1 MNLEHLFDQVDVQGR
16 ANLLSD
22 YGELISSIDYYG
34 QKVAL
39 YLLGDFYVELYYNP
53 LSGRIVK
60 VEKSSIDSLT
70 KFLNDINVNL

>member
-22 YGELISSIDYYG
+22 YGELISTIDYYG

-39 YLLGDFYVELYYNP
+39 YLLGNFYVELYYNP
-53 LSGRIVK
+53 HFGRLVK
-60 VEKSSIDSLT
+60 VEKSSNHSLG
-70 KFLNDINVNL
+70 KFLKDIKVNL